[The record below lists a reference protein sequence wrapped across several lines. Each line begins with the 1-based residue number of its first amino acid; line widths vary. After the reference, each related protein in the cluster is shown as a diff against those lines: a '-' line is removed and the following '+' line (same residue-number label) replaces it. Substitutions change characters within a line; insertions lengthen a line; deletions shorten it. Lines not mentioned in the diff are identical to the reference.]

1 MFKAFAIQW
10 LKFFFAGEGLSVKTG
25 RAIALAALTGVLSG
39 LAASAFYFLLDAA
52 RFLLTENIAGVKPLL
67 AEGEISLFAA
77 PEKLVRE
84 PWLLLLL
91 PAAGALISSLL
102 VRIFSPESGGHGTD
116 SCIFSF
122 HHNDGIMPWRVI
134 PVKAI
139 ASSIV
144 IGSGGS
150 AGCEGPMTQ
159 IGAACGSLL
168 ARIFRLSSA
177 ERRLLMVAGLSAGV
191 GAMFRSPLAG
201 AVFGAEI
208 LYSGLDAE
216 YEVVMP
222 SLVASTIAYSVFCLF
237 FGWQS
242 FFVMPEWRFDEP
254 WQLLP
259 FLALA
264 LFVSLG
270 AKMYI
275 FVFRK
280 TERFFHNC
288 AVPVWLRPAAG
299 GFLTGVIACFLPEVM
314 GAGYGII
321 QQALLVDTKLEVSV
335 WTCSLFFLIF
345 VFKILATSFTVG
357 SGGSGGLFG
366 PALVAG
372 ASLGAALG
380 LFFERMLPMLDIHPG
395 AYALVGMAG
404 FLSASVRTPLAAIIM
419 VSEISGNHV
428 LLLPAMWVC
437 GITYWLGNGWT
448 IYRSQVRNHECSG
461 AHRKAV

>member
-1 MFKAFAIQW
+1 MLKKFTLQW
-10 LKFFFAGEGLSVKTG
+10 IKFLVAGEGLSVKTG
-25 RAIALAALTGVLSG
+25 RAIGLAALTGVLAG
-39 LAASAFYFLLDAA
+39 FAASAFYWLLDAF
-52 RFLLTENIAGVKPLL
+52 RFLLIECVGGVRPLL
-67 AEGEISLFAA
+67 ADGEVTLFSA
-77 PEKLVRE
+77 PENAAGE
-84 PWLLLLL
+84 WYILLLL
-91 PAAGALISSLL
+91 PAIGSL
-102 VRIFSPESGGHGTD
+102 VAAWIVKAFSPESAGHGTD
-116 SCIFSF
+116 ACVFSF
-122 HHNDGIMPWRVI
+122 HHNEGIMPWRVI
-134 PVKAI
+134 PVKALT
-139 ASSIV
+139 SSIV

-150 AGCEGPMTQ
+150 AGCEGPVTQ

-168 ARIFRLSSA
+168 ARIFHLSGA
-177 ERRLLMVAGLSAGV
+177 ERRILMVAGLSAGV
-191 GAMFRSPLAG
+191 GAMFRAPLAG

-237 FGWQS
+237 YGWQS
-242 FFVMPEWRFDEP
+242 FFVMPEWSFDEP

-264 LFVSLG
+264 LLVSLG
-270 AKMYI
+270 AKFYI
-275 FVFRK
+275 FFFRR
-280 TERFFHNC
+280 TEHYFQNSQITK
-288 AVPVWLRPAAG
+288 WLRPAVG
-299 GFLTGVIACFLPEVM
+299 GLLTGCIVCFIPEVI
-314 GAGYGII
+314 GSGYGVI
-321 QQALLVDTKLEVSV
+321 QQALLVDTKTEVST
-335 WTCSLFFLIF
+335 WTCSVFLLIF

-372 ASLGAALG
+372 SSLGAAIG
-380 LFFERMLPMLDIHPG
+380 LMFEKLLPMLDIHPG

-404 FLSASVRTPLAAIIM
+404 FLAASVRTPLAAIIM

-448 IYRSQVRNHECSG
+448 IYRSQVRDRACSG
-461 AHRKAV
+461 AHRQ